1 MYDNGR
7 YSLYIPDPNAVGT
20 AADFDIKARAVE
32 NNSYSSREF
41 DDLVNSVTKD
51 CVERVNVLGRFS

>member
-7 YSLYIPDPNAVGT
+7 YSLYIPDPNEVGT

-41 DDLVNSVTKD
+41 DDLVNSVTRD
-51 CVERVNVLGRFS
+51 CVEKVNVLGRFS